1 MKTTIQTRLA
11 LLEKARKYSLKMQKG
26 SAFATDFTAM
36 YLLDELINT
45 MQEMLAENLKLKEE
59 IKSNKIFNKRKKE

>member
-1 MKTTIQTRLA
+1 MKMAIQKKLL

-26 SAFATDFTAM
+26 SVFATDFTAM
-36 YLLDELINT
+36 HLIDELT
-45 MQEMLAENLKLKEE
+45 GMLQEILAENLKLKEE